1 MGKICFGGSGNRT
14 TKAIGLALMAA
25 GLLILLLSVPSW
37 MWATLLGVMLIS
49 IGFLIWRFG

>member
-1 MGKICFGGSGNRT
+1 MGRICFGGSGNRT

-37 MWATLLGVMLIS
+37 MWATLLGIMLIS
-49 IGFLIWRFG
+49 IGFLVWRFG